1 MHGLGDILANRS
13 FDEPTE
19 VTALKQY
26 VFDSYEAL
34 CRVQVAKNMIIITV
48 ASASL
53 AGMIR
58 MNQNFIKQRCG
69 ITQKLII
76 RIGSVQ

>member
-1 MHGLGDILANRS
+1 MQGLNDILAQKN

-26 VFDSYEAL
+26 IFEKYEAICSVSVSKTAL
-34 CRVQVAKNMIIITV
+34 FVTV
-48 ASASL
+48 NSSSL
-53 AGMIR
+53 AGAIR
-58 MNQNFIKQRCG
+58 MNQIFIKQRCG

-76 RIGSVQ
+76 RIG